1 MIDTH
6 AHLLK
11 KSYGEDL
18 EEAIRIATN
27 ELSQIWN
34 ISWDVKTAKEVKK
47 ISQSNKKILSVIG
60 IHPNH
65 TNTDISEV
73 DEIEKLIDDSIIA
86 IGEIG
91 LDYYREGFNKEQQ
104 KEFFIKQIELAN
116 KYNLPVILHS
126 RESNEDV
133 IEIVTKYPK
142 TKFLFHSWSGTPEQT
157 HKLNDLGNF
166 YFSFNGVI
174 TFPKGIDKI
183 ETLKLVR
190 KDRLLFETD
199 APWLTPVPFRGKVNR
214 PEYVKYVYEEA
225 KKIIEITDEEI
236 ASNAERFIND

>member
-18 EEAIRIATN
+18 EEAIRIAN
-27 ELSQIWN
+27 QELDSIWN
-34 ISWDVKTAKEVKK
+34 ISWDLKTAIEVKK
-47 ISQSNKKILSVIG
+47 ISETNKKIKPVIG

-65 TNTDISEV
+65 THDDISDI
-73 DEIEKLIDDSIIA
+73 DEIEKLIDENVIA

-91 LDYYREGFNKEQQ
+91 LDYYREGYNKEVQ
-104 KEFFIKQIELAN
+104 KEFFVKQIEIAV
-116 KYNLPVILHS
+116 KHNLPVIIHS
-126 RESNEDV
+126 REANEDV
-133 IEIVTKYPK
+133 LEIVLKYPGV
-142 TKFLFHSWSGTPEQT
+142 KFLFHSWSGTPEQT
-157 HKLNDLGNF
+157 LMLNELGNF

-174 TFPKGIDKI
+174 TFPTGTDKI